1 MKKLKKRL
9 VAFSCAAILLVM
21 AIGGSTIAY
30 FTDTDSKTNTFT
42 YGDVDIT
49 LLENGQK
56 DPVNKTEFLPI
67 TNINNPTADSHYVKK
82 DVTVQNSSSRDTD
95 VYIRTFIAVPSKL
108 YTSQALHLVFE
119 KDFAQAWTLSG
130 IYERYIG
137 EAQEQNT
144 YVVLAYTY
152 TGTNTTAGY
161 EANAGR
167 LKTGSKTTSL
177 LKGVYTDAR
186 ADVRNNEVIMW
197 NTVGN
202 MSDGYTGT
210 GYILDANARKF
221 EIHVNTQAVQAD
233 GFADADGAFA
243 TAYGNKDPWG
253 TVIAVQENIP
263 GYIEEYVYQ

>member
-9 VAFSCAAILLVM
+9 VTFSCAAILLIM

-56 DPVNKTEFLPI
+56 DPIDKTEFLPI
-67 TNINNPTADSHYVKK
+67 TNIDKPTADDHYVEK
-82 DVTVQNSSSRDTD
+82 DVTVQNSSSQDTD

-108 YTSQALHLVFE
+108 YTSRALHLVFE
-119 KDFAQAWTLSG
+119 KEFDDAWTLSG
-130 IYERYIG
+130 MYERYIG
-137 EAQEQNT
+137 EASEQNT

-152 TGTNTTAGY
+152 TGTNTTDGY
-161 EANAGR
+161 KADAGR
-167 LKTGSKTTSL
+167 LEKGSKTTSL

-197 NTVGN
+197 NAVGN
-202 MSDGYTGT
+202 MSDGYTRT
-210 GYILDANARKF
+210 GYMLNPGTRKF

-233 GFADADGAFA
+233 GFQSAAEAFA
-243 TAYGNKDPWG
+243 TAYGDKDPWG

-263 GYIEEYVYQ
+263 EYIEEYVY